1 MADERRSGRAH
12 VAEAVADPAAEP
24 LAQKRKAGSSSTLLL
39 LSVLTGVLLF
49 PVALGSS
56 QMIFNDGDV
65 SWHIATGQW
74 ILQHHAIPRTDPFS
88 FTWAGKPWVPIEWLA
103 EVIYASAYSFAGY
116 SGVSGVVTAALIALN
131 GIVFFNAL
139 RWSRRVSS
147 PLVTLVALDL
157 VLIPMMLAR
166 PHLLA
171 WPIMAGWIWLMLW
184 ARERNR
190 APPIWA
196 ALVMTLWANL
206 HGSFVFGLA
215 LIGPFALEAL
225 LADRGQAFRTI
236 RDWGLFGLASVAAS
250 LITPNGLEGFLH
262 PFAIMGMG
270 SLQEIGEWRSADFSQ
285 LGLFEIVLLEA
296 LFFCLWLGVRIPPL
310 RLLLLLALL
319 HMALQHTRHQPVFL
333 VLAALLSARELA
345 TAIAAAF
352 PARETKPAPSL
363 PPRYAA
369 AAVLAML
376 CLVVGLRLGFQ
387 VERRDDPLSPMRA
400 LAAVPVGLRA
410 QPVYN
415 DYLFGGY
422 LIFAG
427 VKPYIDGRA
436 DMYGD
441 AFLLNY
447 TSMKNSSPQRVQAE
461 LDRRGAQWT
470 ILQSTSRVAAM
481 LDRSPQW
488 MRIWSDRIAIV
499 HVRRAALLQPQ

>member
-1 MADERRSGRAH
+1 MPRPALPLHRNASFVPIALAALAAAGALMMTPKLLGDPDTYWHLATGEWMLRHGQVPH
-12 VAEAVADPAAEP
+12 ADPFSYTFLGHAWTAQEWLSELVMA
-24 LAQKRKAGSSSTLLL
+24 LAFRGGGWSGVML
-39 LSVLTGVLLF
+39 LTGLSFAAAMVVIGGYLARYLSTRVTLVVLLF
-49 PVALGSS
+49 VALG
-56 QMIFNDGDV
+56 V
-65 SWHIATGQW
+65 
-74 ILQHHAIPRTDPFS
+74 
-88 FTWAGKPWVPIEWLA
+88 E
-103 EVIYASAYSFAGY
+103 
-116 SGVSGVVTAALIALN
+116 
-131 GIVFFNAL
+131 
-139 RWSRRVSS
+139 
-147 PLVTLVALDL
+147 
-157 VLIPMMLAR
+157 PMLLAR
-166 PHLLA
+166 PHVLA
-171 WPIMAGWIWLMLW
+171 LPVLAAWAVGLIS
-184 ARERNR
+184 AREAGR
-190 APPIWA
+190 APTLWLLP
-196 ALVMTLWANL
+196 LMTLWANL

-225 LADRGQAFRTI
+225 LADRGQALRTI
-236 RDWGLFGLASVAAS
+236 RDWGLFGVGSLVAS

-262 PFAIMGMG
+262 PFLTMGMR

-285 LGLFEIVLLEA
+285 LDLFEIVLLEA

-319 HMALQHTRHQPVFL
+319 HMALEHTRHQPVFL
-333 VLAALLSARELA
+333 VLAALLSAPGLA
-345 TAIAAAF
+345 NAIAAAF
-352 PARETKPAPSL
+352 PARDTKPTASL
-363 PPRYAA
+363 PPRYGA

-427 VKPYIDGRA
+427 VRPYIDGRA

-488 MRIWSDRIAIV
+488 ERIWSDRIAIV
-499 HVRRAALLQPQ
+499 HVRRTALPQAQ